1 MIKKERYL
9 LKSCLVDARKMLLF
23 MVEQVF
29 LLMREIWSVHDVD
42 MQCIVLGELVS
53 ASRLVLSDSS
63 RPHGL

>member
-9 LKSCLVDARKMLLF
+9 LKSCLVDARKMLLI

-42 MQCIVLGELVS
+42 MQCTVLGELVS
-53 ASRLVLSDSS
+53 
-63 RPHGL
+63 